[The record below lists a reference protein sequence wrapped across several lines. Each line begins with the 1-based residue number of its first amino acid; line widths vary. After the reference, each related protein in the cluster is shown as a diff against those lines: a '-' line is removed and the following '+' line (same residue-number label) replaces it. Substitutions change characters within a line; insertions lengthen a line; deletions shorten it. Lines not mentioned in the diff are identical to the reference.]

1 MPTPAEDAVNRWKMQ
16 SFRNSDL
23 PYAVAVHS
31 LSSRMPMMEAK
42 RTSATEWV
50 VGVLVLLCQSGTN
63 TPAVLCFA
71 GIFADADDYLSGNL
85 VMGDNEIPVSL
96 EENRVERYANW
107 KCAYSYAFNTL
118 NDMDFYLLQSSVE
131 EYMGRLPGF
140 NVKEKPRRAWQSGNM
155 EYSNSV
161 FWMNVPMFIR
171 RKEGERKPKAPD
183 YLHPWVIMAEKKS
196 RRYKANPARPAVR
209 AIENGRLCDISQ
221 ARPSVLREGDAVAV
235 RFKLVFVEGDRD
247 WYPQYHVSDVV
258 RGPALADGEIIDEDA
273 VIHEEDGTVGFT
285 AETGVGDGEHVST
298 NGGVEAGVEAE
309 AQALAG
315 RERGS
320 GDDIGVTGAERRDDT
335 DVVIADVGARSSVGP
350 SDMDVDESSSSPEWL
365 SEKFVDLKA
374 SSHSSVDEDGSTV
387 STVSSLEDS
396 SEGQSVGATNGR
408 RKVLGTAVVRL
419 KTTMGREEC
428 DDEGLPVKKRR
439 GLRAKY

>member
-1 MPTPAEDAVNRWKMQ
+1 MRCT
-16 SFRNSDL
+16 
-23 PYAVAVHS
+23 
-31 LSSRMPMMEAK
+31 
-42 RTSATEWV
+42 
-50 VGVLVLLCQSGTN
+50 
-63 TPAVLCFA
+63 
-71 GIFADADDYLSGNL
+71 
-85 VMGDNEIPVSL
+85 
-96 EENRVERYANW
+96 
-107 KCAYSYAFNTL
+107 
-118 NDMDFYLLQSSVE
+118 
-131 EYMGRLPGF
+131 
-140 NVKEKPRRAWQSGNM
+140 
-155 EYSNSV
+155 
-161 FWMNVPMFIR
+161 
-171 RKEGERKPKAPD
+171 
-183 YLHPWVIMAEKKS
+183 
-196 RRYKANPARPAVR
+196 
-209 AIENGRLCDISQ
+209 
-221 ARPSVLREGDAVAV
+221 
-235 RFKLVFVEGDRD
+235 
-247 WYPQYHVSDVV
+247 
-258 RGPALADGEIIDEDA
+258 EDA

-315 RERGS
+315 MERGS

-408 RKVLGTAVVRL
+408 RKVSGAAVVRL

-428 DDEGLPVKKRR
+428 DDEGLPASCSESYARVYDCADRGGGRAFDRPGKTVLACARVRGARTRSGSVRHQRR
-439 GLRAKY
+439 RRTFLCARVACDTCSLRDCGCDVSEDCERCSTFDRVARTPGTCTPRVRKSGQDRDAALDAGIAVLS